1 MELRSYGDV
10 SVVNPQRRSLA
21 ERLKRLRSRWMMW
34 MLLIP
39 VAGWMIV
46 FFAFPQL
53 LMLFISFMSQG
64 VYGGIA
70 YRFTLDNYIQMFSP
84 VFLNVIWTSVEFSFV
99 VTVLCLAVAYPFA
112 YAVVTA
118 SPRRR
123 MFLLFLVIIPFWTSQ
138 LIRTFALMFLINT
151 SGLLNTLLLQL
162 HVISQPLNLLYTP
175 FAVYLGQF
183 YAMLPYMIL
192 PLYASLQSH
201 LESPEFLEAA
211 QDLGAS
217 PAQAFWKITLP
228 LTTSG
233 IAVGSMLVFIPTLA
247 TFFIPLLMGGGKMEM
262 VGNFIGN
269 QFLSSDNWPFG
280 ASASVGVIAIT
291 LVLIALMFRFMK
303 NAFLGES

>member
-10 SVVNPQRRSLA
+10 PDVNQPRRSIMR
-21 ERLKRLRSRWMMW
+21 RLKLRRANWMMW

-64 VYGGIA
+64 EYGGIA
-70 YRFTLDNYIQMFSP
+70 YQFTLDNYIQMFSP
-84 VFLNVIWTSVEFSFV
+84 VFLNVIWTSVEFSFI
-99 VTVLCLAVAYPFA
+99 VTVLCLVVAYPFA
-112 YAVVTA
+112 YAIATA

-123 MFLLFLVIIPFWTSQ
+123 LFLLFLVIIPFWTSQ

-151 SGLLNTLLLQL
+151 SGLLNTVLLQL
-162 HVISQPLNLLYTP
+162 HVITQPLNLLYTP

-192 PLYASLQSH
+192 PLYASIQTH
-201 LESPEFLEAA
+201 LERPEFLEAA
-211 QDLGAS
+211 QDLGAN
-217 PAQAFWKITLP
+217 PAKAFWKVTLP

-303 NAFLGES
+303 NAFLEES

>member
-10 SVVNPQRRSLA
+10 SVVNQPPRSLTQ
-21 ERLKRLRSRWMMW
+21 RLQRLRSRWMMW

-64 VYGGIA
+64 VYGGVV

-112 YAVVTA
+112 YAVATA

-151 SGLLNTLLLQL
+151 SGLLNTLLLRL
-162 HVISQPLNLLYTP
+162 HVITQPLNLLYTP

-233 IAVGSMLVFIPTLA
+233 IAVGAMLVFIPTLA